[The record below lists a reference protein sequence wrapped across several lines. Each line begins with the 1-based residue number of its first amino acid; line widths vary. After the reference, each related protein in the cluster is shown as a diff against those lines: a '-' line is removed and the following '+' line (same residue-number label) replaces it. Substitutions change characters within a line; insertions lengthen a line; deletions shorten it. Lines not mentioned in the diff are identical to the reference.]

1 MTRTSRRRVLS
12 GIAAIFLTYAATG
25 HLLGRWV
32 PVDSVVVWIPLGLV
46 WALALHLWLRRCG
59 WWRARE

>member
-1 MTRTSRRRVLS
+1 MLS
-12 GIAAIFLTYAATG
+12 GLAAIYLTYAATG
-25 HLLGRWV
+25 YLLGRWV